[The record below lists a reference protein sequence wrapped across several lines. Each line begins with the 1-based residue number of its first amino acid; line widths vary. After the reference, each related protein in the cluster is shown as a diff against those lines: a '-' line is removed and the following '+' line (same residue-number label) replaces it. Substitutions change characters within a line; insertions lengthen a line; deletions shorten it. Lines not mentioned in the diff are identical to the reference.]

1 MISTPKTAIPKNRH
15 EKKQNSLSGRRSLK
29 IQRILRVRQ
38 QSAEKCPPLHGTK
51 ISQSIKL

>member
-1 MISTPKTAIPKNRH
+1 MISTPKTAISKNRH
-15 EKKQNSLSGRRSLK
+15 GKKQNSLSGRRFLK

-38 QSAEKCPPLHGTK
+38 QSAEKCPPLHGAK